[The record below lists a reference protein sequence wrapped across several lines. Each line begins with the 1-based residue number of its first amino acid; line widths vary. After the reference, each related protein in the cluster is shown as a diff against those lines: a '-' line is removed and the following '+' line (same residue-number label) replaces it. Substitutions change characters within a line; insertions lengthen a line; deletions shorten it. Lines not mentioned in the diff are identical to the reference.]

1 MKYSDKELNYYVD
14 IITKIAKSGADNR
27 DAVKSV
33 LNSTPLTGGKSL
45 SKANLLEIYQDLKK
59 MGLIS
64 LRLEEEKTLLN
75 GLKKKFIRSLSGVTT
90 VTVLTMPYPCP
101 GKCIFCPN
109 DIRMPKSYIASE
121 PGAQRALANKF
132 DPYLQTYNRLVALS
146 KNGHPVDKIEMI
158 VLGGT
163 WTFYPE
169 NYRRWF
175 ILRCFQALND
185 FDGRNGNESLSPAQ
199 VALPIDLAT
208 AAEYGKNKEHSS
220 YNHVVAKNITL
231 PDVDCTWDDLDK
243 AFVDNEQAYA
253 RCVGLSLETRP
264 DEINENTVIELRKLG
279 ATKIQ
284 MGVQA
289 LDDVILSLNKRGHTV
304 AVIANA
310 FKLLRLAGF
319 KIQVHWMPN
328 LYGSN
333 PQKDLEMF
341 FELFSNVNFKPDELK
356 IYPCSLIPG
365 TELEQIYENKK
376 WAPYDEKIMLGLIV
390 DFIKNTPRYCRI
402 TRVIRDIP
410 SNEIAAGNGKTNLR
424 QDAEL
429 ILEKEGTKVVEIRSR
444 EIREKAVD
452 LDSLVLKE
460 TFYSTSISE
469 ECFLEFVTLDDKL
482 AGFLRLSLPS
492 ESPTIS
498 ELSSSAVIREI
509 HVYGQSLSLGT
520 NSAGKA
526 QHSGLGKRLIQRAEE
541 ICLLKGYSK
550 LSVISA
556 IGTREYYRK
565 RGFRDGQLYQ
575 YKFLS

>member
-14 IITKIAKSGADNR
+14 IITKIAKSGADGR
-27 DAVKSV
+27 DVVKSA
-33 LNSTPLTGGKSL
+33 LNTSPLTGGKSL
-45 SKANLLEIYQDLKK
+45 SKTSLAEVYQDLKNT
-59 MGLIS
+59 GLVS
-64 LRLEEEKTLLN
+64 LQPDEEKTLLS

-132 DPYLQTYNRLVALS
+132 DPYLQTYNRLVALNR
-146 KNGHPVDKIEMI
+146 NGHPLDKIELI

-185 FDGRNGNESLSPAQ
+185 FNVASGNESLNPSQ
-199 VALPIDLAT
+199 VALPIDLAS
-208 AAEYGKNKEHSS
+208 AEEFSKNNERPA
-220 YNHVVAKNITL
+220 YNHVVAKNIIA
-231 PDVDCTWDDLDK
+231 PDVVCTWEDLDSVF
-243 AFVDNEQAYA
+243 AANENAYA

-264 DEINENTVIELRKLG
+264 DEINENTVMELRKLG

-289 LDDVILSLNKRGHTV
+289 LDDTILSLNKRGHTV

-341 FELFSNVNFKPDELK
+341 FELFNNNDYKPDELK

-365 TELEQIYENKK
+365 TKLESIYESNK
-376 WAPYDEKIMLGLIV
+376 WAPYAGEVMLGLVV

-429 ILEKEGTKVVEIRSR
+429 TLQKEGSKVVEIRAR
-444 EIREKAVD
+444 EIRENAVD
-452 LDSLVLKE
+452 VDSLVLKE

-469 ECFLEFVTLDDKL
+469 ECFLEFVTPEDKL

-492 ESPTIS
+492 EQPTIN

-520 NSAGKA
+520 SSAGKA
-526 QHSGLGKRLIQRAEE
+526 QHSGLGKRLTQRAEE
-541 ICLLKGYSK
+541 ICLQKGYSK